1 MKTIVETGTNLSKY
15 VFDDATEL
23 TVNGD
28 NIATTQFIIGDLNSA
43 NAVVHDGVTPPED
56 WVGNKYTF
64 DGSSWTVSSGWVDP
78 DTSEEEPV

>member
-56 WVGNKYTF
+56 WVGNKYKL
-64 DGSSWTVSSGWVDP
+64 DGTTWSDNPKWTEP
-78 DTSEEEPV
+78 EE

>member
-15 VFDDATEL
+15 VFDDAAEL
-23 TVNGD
+23 TVSGD
-28 NIATTQFIIGDLNSA
+28 NIATPQFIIGDLNSD

-64 DGSSWTVSSGWVDP
+64 DGASWAVNLDWS
-78 DTSEEEPV
+78 EPVVEDEV